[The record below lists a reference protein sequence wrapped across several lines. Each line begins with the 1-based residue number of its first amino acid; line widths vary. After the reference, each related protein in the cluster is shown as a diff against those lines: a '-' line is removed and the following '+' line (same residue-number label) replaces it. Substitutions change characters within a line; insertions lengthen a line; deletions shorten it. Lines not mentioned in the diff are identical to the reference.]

1 MARFLHHSVGS
12 GAETDWIANPRLL
25 SHYSNGIFPPALP
38 QHMKSTLYDAL
49 GILPTSSDED
59 VRAALRGLIRK
70 YYTKTR
76 DGQGNVEEAL
86 RFINHASRILSDPER
101 RERYDRELADSSQ
114 AADREVAQIAGNALM
129 GDDEHTEVGVATGLG
144 EMLLEDPL
152 DSGLPEEREDVP
164 ALHHPGLTQRV
175 ASFGRSSAITFGL
188 CAIFAAFIG
197 AAIVFVTPPD
207 AIVVGRQVVGW
218 LTLTLVMLVLVYGAV
233 HGIVHLR
240 RHRASPHSGLVP
252 QTDLAILNWRR
263 ERSVFLG
270 TNQPQEDASWIFQL
284 RMAELERAK
293 SGRTSEPRPWHRL
306 AARAFDY
313 AIWGLMLALLLSQLR
328 SAGVI
333 SPTAAYWLGHPL
345 LAPIIITLS
354 WVPIETL
361 LIAAVGTTPG
371 KWLFGIY
378 LQFSISDAYAR
389 RDTSAQLGRGFRRAI
404 RVWIEGVGCGFPLI
418 APVLTAVAY
427 ENLAENQETDW
438 DFALDCLVTHGPA
451 GVVNTVTGVC
461 GLAAMTWL
469 YGVAWHQPMADSI
482 AWTRTTISDALPSS
496 SALRGK
502 FAKAAQGMD
511 RLLPASP
518 PATAPAVASPSGA
531 AAAVPKV
538 TGAAA
543 TTLPGQPA
551 STDRSAALP
560 IPRIS
565 AGTAGSAAANAA
577 ASRAPVGDADFVAMM
592 AARRAETD
600 AMKSEGPRM
609 LAAGDYK
616 RAAALCQSWAE
627 LDLGNPEAW
636 RCLGQAEQGLGKYQ
650 DAINAFRKAKQRA
663 PTDETLDVAIRDAER
678 GLVTQFFNRYGR

>member
-1 MARFLHHSVGS
+1 
-12 GAETDWIANPRLL
+12 
-25 SHYSNGIFPPALP
+25 
-38 QHMKSTLYDAL
+38 MKATLYDAL
-49 GILPTSSDED
+49 GILPNSSDEE

-86 RFINHASRILSDPER
+86 RFINHASRILSDSER

-114 AADREVAQIAGNALM
+114 AEDREVARIAGNALM

-152 DSGLPEEREDVP
+152 DSDLPESREDVP

-175 ASFGRSSAITFGL
+175 ASFGRSSFVTIGL
-188 CAIFAAFIG
+188 CAAFAAFIG

-207 AIVVGRQVVGW
+207 AIVVGRQVLGW
-218 LTLTLVMLVLVYGAV
+218 LTLTLAMLLLVYGTV
-233 HGIVHLR
+233 HGIVYLR
-240 RHRASPHSGLVP
+240 RHRGSSHSGMVP

-306 AARAFDY
+306 AARLFDY

-328 SAGVI
+328 TAGVI
-333 SPTAAYWLGHPL
+333 APATAYWLGHPL
-345 LAPIIITLS
+345 VAPIVVTLS

-389 RDTSAQLGRGFRRAI
+389 RDTAAQLARGFKRAI
-404 RVWIEGVGCGFPLI
+404 RVWVEGVGCGFPLI
-418 APVLTAVAY
+418 APVLIAVAY
-427 ENLAENQETDW
+427 ENLAASQETDW

-451 GVVNTVTGVC
+451 GVLNTVTGVC

-482 AWTRTTISDALPSS
+482 AWTRATVADALPSS
-496 SALRGK
+496 SSLIGTVVK
-502 FAKAAQGMD
+502 GLD
-511 RLLPASP
+511 RWLPAP
-518 PATAPAVASPSGA
+518 PAASPSASATASRSSAGPPAAARAAAPAVGLATPARAPS
-531 AAAVPKV
+531 VP
-538 TGAAA
+538 
-543 TTLPGQPA
+543 
-551 STDRSAALP
+551 
-560 IPRIS
+560 
-565 AGTAGSAAANAA
+565 GTA
-577 ASRAPVGDADFVAMM
+577 APSHPV
-592 AARRAETD
+592 
-600 AMKSEGPRM
+600 SSP
-609 LAAGDYK
+609 
-616 RAAALCQSWAE
+616 
-627 LDLGNPEAW
+627 
-636 RCLGQAEQGLGKYQ
+636 
-650 DAINAFRKAKQRA
+650 
-663 PTDETLDVAIRDAER
+663 
-678 GLVTQFFNRYGR
+678 